1 MKDENEIQK
10 PASEAPSQKHR
21 PDGPDPSLQA
31 LKRGT
36 KRSRQVGSVL
46 QAEISD
52 IVRKR
57 LRDPRIGFLTIT
69 EVELANDL
77 KTAKVYVSVLGEDKQ
92 KKQTLKALER
102 ARTLIQNELG
112 QRVRLRYIPMLFF
125 YLDESAAYGDK
136 IDRLLNNLHVN
147 TDTEVQT

>member
-1 MKDENEIQK
+1 MKDEKNIQHDQ
-10 PASEAPSQKHR
+10 PE
-21 PDGPDPSLQA
+21 GPDPSFQA

-36 KRSRQVGSVL
+36 KRSRQVGSLL

-52 IVRKR
+52 IIRLR

-77 KTAKVYVSVLGEDKQ
+77 KTAKVYVSVLGDDKQ
-92 KKQTLKALER
+92 KKQTLRALER
-102 ARTLIQNELG
+102 AGTLIQTELG
-112 QRVRLRYIPMLFF
+112 RRVRLRYVPMLFF

-136 IDRLLNNLHVN
+136 IERLLNGLHVN
-147 TDTEVQT
+147 DEAGT